1 MESKRRKISSLS
13 TRNQDVD
20 SFLDAI
26 SYMQV
31 ILNSLGY
38 NDVSNSVKE
47 EFASFIH
54 QWIEDLSKTVTVGEQ
69 TIILFEVVLNHL
81 YNIVFTSVLSK
92 TLDCISTIS
101 FIQKKIRSNEFKE
114 KE

>member
-13 TRNQDVD
+13 TRNQDED
-20 SFLDAI
+20 SFLDSI

-47 EFASFIH
+47 EFTSFIH
-54 QWIEDLSKTVTVGEQ
+54 QWIEDLSKTVTVGDQ
-69 TIILFEVVLNHL
+69 NLILFEV
-81 YNIVFTSVLSK
+81 IIKLS
-92 TLDCISTIS
+92 I
-101 FIQKKIRSNEFKE
+101 
-114 KE
+114 